1 MSVRFCVQV
10 RGYFLNLKEKIIWN
24 AISRKR
30 YELMT
35 YGIRLLVFLKE
46 GVLDTQ
52 GKTVAASLKGMG
64 YGCLKNLRV
73 GKYVHLDVDA
83 ASEAEAVAQVEKM
96 CDDLLVND
104 IIEEFTIEP
113 EAARA

>member
-1 MSVRFCVQV
+1 
-10 RGYFLNLKEKIIWN
+10 
-24 AISRKR
+24 
-30 YELMT
+30 MT

-64 YGCLKNLRV
+64 YNCLKDLRV
-73 GKYVHLDVDA
+73 GKYIHLDVEA
-83 ASEAEAVAQVEKM
+83 SSEAEAVAQVEKM

-104 IIEEFTIEP
+104 IIEEFKVET

>member
-1 MSVRFCVQV
+1 
-10 RGYFLNLKEKIIWN
+10 
-24 AISRKR
+24 
-30 YELMT
+30 MT

-52 GKTVAASLKGMG
+52 GKTVAASLKSMG
-64 YGCLKNLRV
+64 YDCLKDLRV

-83 ASEAEAVAQVEKM
+83 ANEAEAVSQVEKM

-104 IIEEFTIEP
+104 IIEEFKIEL
-113 EAARA
+113 EASRA

>member
-1 MSVRFCVQV
+1 
-10 RGYFLNLKEKIIWN
+10 
-24 AISRKR
+24 
-30 YELMT
+30 MT

-64 YGCLKNLRV
+64 YGCLKDLRV
-73 GKYVHLDVDA
+73 GKYIHLDVDA

-104 IIEEFTIEP
+104 IIEEFTLLRSEERRVGKECRSRWSP
-113 EAARA
+113 YH

>member
-1 MSVRFCVQV
+1 
-10 RGYFLNLKEKIIWN
+10 
-24 AISRKR
+24 
-30 YELMT
+30 MT

-64 YGCLKNLRV
+64 YGCLKDLRV
-73 GKYVHLDVDA
+73 GKYIHLDVDA
-83 ASEAEAVAQVEKM
+83 ASEAEAIAQVEKM

-104 IIEEFTIEP
+104 IIEEFKIET

>member
-1 MSVRFCVQV
+1 M
-10 RGYFLNLKEKIIWN
+10 I
-24 AISRKR
+24 
-30 YELMT
+30 

-64 YGCLKNLRV
+64 YGCLKDLRV
-73 GKYVHLDVDA
+73 GKYIHLDIEA
-83 ASEAEAVAQVEKM
+83 ADEAEAVSVAERM

-104 IIEEFTIEP
+104 IIEEFKVET

>member
-1 MSVRFCVQV
+1 
-10 RGYFLNLKEKIIWN
+10 
-24 AISRKR
+24 
-30 YELMT
+30 MT

-52 GKTVAASLKGMG
+52 GKAVAASLRGMG
-64 YGCLKNLRV
+64 YDCLKDLRV
-73 GKYVHLDVDA
+73 GKYISLAVDA
-83 ASEAEAVAQVEKM
+83 ADESEAIDQVRKM

-104 IIEEFTIEP
+104 IIEEFKIET

>member
-1 MSVRFCVQV
+1 M
-10 RGYFLNLKEKIIWN
+10 I
-24 AISRKR
+24 
-30 YELMT
+30 

-64 YGCLKNLRV
+64 YDCLKSLRV
-73 GKYVHLDVDA
+73 GKYIHLDVDA
-83 ASEAEAVAQVEKM
+83 SSEAKAVEQVEKM

-104 IIEEFTIEP
+104 IIEEFKIES
-113 EAARA
+113 EAAHA

>member
-1 MSVRFCVQV
+1 
-10 RGYFLNLKEKIIWN
+10 
-24 AISRKR
+24 
-30 YELMT
+30 MT

-64 YGCLKNLRV
+64 YDCLKNLRV
-73 GKYVHLDVDA
+73 GKYIHLDIEA
-83 ASEAEAVAQVEKM
+83 ASAAEAVAQVEKM

-104 IIEEFTIEP
+104 IIEEFKIET
-113 EAARA
+113 EASRA